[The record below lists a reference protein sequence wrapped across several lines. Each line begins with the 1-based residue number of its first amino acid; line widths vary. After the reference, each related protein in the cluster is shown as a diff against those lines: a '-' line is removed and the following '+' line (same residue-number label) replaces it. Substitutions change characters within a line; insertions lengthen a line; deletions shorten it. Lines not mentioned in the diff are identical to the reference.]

1 MTFQSFVQSCYRL
14 FHTKC
19 HSVVGHPLS
28 LKFQTVRIIRIVFG
42 VRSLFVVTLEQ
53 ESGMTLEKSR
63 KWVGCVLFAATM
75 SICCEV
81 SLMNEVFVNAEV

>member
-53 ESGMTLEKSR
+53 ESGMTLENPASGLGVFCLPPPCR
-63 KWVGCVLFAATM
+63 FAAKY
-75 SICCEV
+75 
-81 SLMNEVFVNAEV
+81 LL